1 MKLRTQ
7 SPKKKEKEMY
17 NSNNNK
23 EKKKRILARQEE
35 GSRSSQRTCSKDLGQ
50 TRGHAVRRINIKVL
64 CMFRFSTKM
73 PLKIQQNPMKELG
86 RDTQRLGILGTCSTA
101 KVGLR
106 QLKRGA
112 TKHKKQTV
120 DTSFSST

>member
-64 CMFRFSTKM
+64 CMLRFPER
-73 PLKIQQNPMKELG
+73 PLKNLAKSSERTGPGYLKA
-86 RDTQRLGILGTCSTA
+86 RDPQ
-101 KVGLR
+101 
-106 QLKRGA
+106 
-112 TKHKKQTV
+112 
-120 DTSFSST
+120 DM

>member
-1 MKLRTQ
+1 MKLRRTMRAQ

-64 CMFRFSTKM
+64 CMFKFSTK
-73 PLKIQQNPMKELG
+73 KAIKNP
-86 RDTQRLGILGTCSTA
+86 A
-101 KVGLR
+101 K
-106 QLKRGA
+106 
-112 TKHKKQTV
+112 
-120 DTSFSST
+120 SSERTGPGYPEAWDPQDV